1 MTARVVNLAQKFAQ
15 IRDHWN
21 PRLAGE
27 LNGQH
32 VRLVKLL
39 GEFTWHHHDHEDEMF
54 LVVDGELEMRLRDRV
69 ERVRAG
75 EFIIVPRGTEHCPY
89 AEGEVQVLLFEPA
102 GTLNTGN
109 VREARTRDQLQ
120 AI

>member
-1 MTARVVNLAQKFAQ
+1 MTGVVNLAQKFAQ
-15 IRDHWN
+15 FDDHWN

-32 VRLVKLL
+32 VRLVKFQ
-39 GEFTWHHHDHEDEMF
+39 GAFPWHRHEHEDEMF
-54 LVVDGELEMRLRDRV
+54 LVVAGEFDMRFRDRT

-89 AEGEVQVLLFEPA
+89 AEREVHVLLFEPA
-102 GTLNTGN
+102 GTVNTGN
-109 VREARTRDQLQ
+109 VIEARTRG
-120 AI
+120 APERI

>member
-1 MTARVVNLAQKFAQ
+1 MSTVVNLKDKFA
-15 IRDHWN
+15 RFSDHWN

-32 VRLVKLL
+32 VRLVKFQ
-39 GEFTWHHHDHEDEMF
+39 GEFIWHAHADEDEMF
-54 LVVDGELEMRLRDRV
+54 LVFVGEFDMRFRDRV

-89 AEGEVQVLLFEPA
+89 AEREVQVLLFEPA
-102 GTLNTGN
+102 GTVNTGA
-109 VREARTRDQLQ
+109 VREARTRDHVPVV
-120 AI
+120 